1 MSKALYKIEFAGSGA
16 SSGLHMAAIAD
27 FARNIETVD
36 GKSQEKTSFHPGEQ
50 FYFLVQH
57 DAKLRIS
64 EVKSSF
70 GVIQALG
77 TVSRSHTDDIQI
89 ATAEDTKDLACTPS
103 GISSFKWYGNS
114 PGLTVIER
122 RVSVRAGRPGPL
134 PAVGAISYSSTWS
147 SFRLIPAVLSLKD
160 DEEWPVLIVIYM
172 EERA

>member
-1 MSKALYKIEFAGSGA
+1 MSKALYKIEFSGSGA
-16 SSGLHMAAIAD
+16 NSGLHMAAIAD

-50 FYFLVQH
+50 FYFLAQH

-70 GVIQALG
+70 GAIQALG

-89 ATAEDTKDLACTPS
+89 ATAEDTQDLAYTPS
-103 GISSFKWYGNS
+103 AISAFKWYGNR
-114 PGLTVIER
+114 PGLTIIER
-122 RVSVRAGRPGPL
+122 AVSVRTGPL
-134 PAVGAISYSSTWS
+134 PAVGTISYSSTWS
-147 SFRLIPAVLSLKD
+147 CYRLIPAALNLKD